1 MTECVYSSKLTSF
14 RSDVVPEPVSVIPV
28 MEKGRQALEEINLKM
43 GWLLMNKISK
53 GINDAPHRGSHSG

>member
-1 MTECVYSSKLTSF
+1 
-14 RSDVVPEPVSVIPV
+14 